1 MLLVMACVRIYTLSE
16 MERGKVP
23 VMPALRLRLFLC
35 VGLSVTAMVLL
46 VGRYVESTLQTY
58 DIIRLSILIPAWFV
72 AALILVLESQ
82 KNTASDYSMQ
92 LWFVAAFTVAVIR
105 LQTVLTLENQFHWEI
120 IFTFIDLLFTLLIAA
135 LAWLHN
141 GDPDLLKENEAK
153 DAAAAL
159 GKSIQSESTPLMIKD
174 KTAELVGPRFPR
186 SPEESAN
193 VFSKMLFLWTNSLYR
208 LGLTHALQE
217 NDLWPLIDND
227 KTEAVSRQFDA
238 EWSKE
243 LNRPREQRSLK
254 MAVWRTFRGE
264 FILGG
269 LYKLINDVLVFAGPL
284 ILNLLI
290 QFVSTPAW
298 PLWYGVLFALG
309 IFLASM
315 IQTAAV
321 NTYFYRMYR
330 VGMRARGAMVAV
342 VYKKAFDI
350 SNEGRQDYTTGE
362 ITNLMS
368 VDSSRLQNLT
378 PYLHMVWSSFL
389 QIGVALY
396 LLYQQVGA
404 SVFAG
409 LGFMILMVPLNIF
422 LMKRLSVYQRL
433 IMMNKDKRLKIMSE
447 ILNGMRIIKFFAWEE
462 SYIGATNTI
471 RQVEVDTL
479 RASSY
484 LRATTLFSWM
494 VTPVFV
500 ALFTFLSFTLS
511 GHELTASI
519 AFTSVALFNVL
530 RFPLNMLPSVLSNL
544 VDSNIALGRISKY
557 LNNDNRDCSV
567 IEWNKVSDPNIP
579 FALRMEGATF
589 GWSPGNPALHDLS
602 FSVPKGKLVA
612 LVGGVGSGKS
622 SVLSA
627 FLGEMAREK
636 GRAIINGS
644 VAYASQQAWIQNASV
659 KDNILFGLPFHA
671 LRYEQTIQACQLQ
684 PDIDILPNGDLT
696 EIGEKGINLSGGQK
710 QRVSLARAVYAN
722 KDVYLLDDVLSAV
735 DVHVGRAIFDN
746 VLRGLLKGKSIL
758 VVTHQLQYLPNV
770 DSIITLANGRIS
782 EEGTYSE
789 LMASRGAFFKLISE
803 YSMEGAKAA
812 GNDNNAPDTVAAET
826 AKVVAGLADKKAP
839 ADKTS
844 KGGIVAQEEREVG
857 RLNGRIALSYGMA
870 CGGVAV
876 MVLVGTILIIEAGSN
891 VGTNIWLSIWSGDPG
906 MLEHPL
912 LYWLGIYT
920 CFGVVTGVAT
930 WTRAIVVARAGVAAS
945 YNLHNNLLR
954 RIMRAPTSF
963 FDSTPTGRILNR
975 FSSDIYTIDES
986 LPFTLGMLASMLFA
1000 CIATLGIISFVT
1012 PLFLVFLFPLGY
1024 IYRYT
1029 QQYYIASSRE
1039 LKRLDSISRSPIYNH
1054 FTETIDGVT
1063 VVRSYDMEGVFV
1075 ETNRQRLDANQRAYF
1090 CFQVSNRWLAVRLET
1105 IGNVIVGLA
1114 SLFAVFSRG
1123 SLSGGLAG
1131 LSVSYSL
1138 QMTGTL
1144 NWLVRQS
1151 TEAET
1156 QMVSVERVLQ
1166 YSQVPQE
1173 PPAELPGR
1181 EPPAE
1186 WPQSGTV
1193 QFNNFKLRYRKDLD
1207 LVLDGITINVGAME
1221 KIGIVGRT
1229 GAGKSSLVLALF
1241 RFVDA
1246 AEGSISIDGID
1257 ISSIGTNRLRR
1268 CITIIPQDPVLFVG
1282 SVRRNLDPF
1291 GEHSD
1296 DVIWRALERVFLKED
1311 ITAKGGLD
1319 FVVAEGGENFS
1330 VGQRQLFCMARAL
1343 LRPAKVLIMDEATS
1357 NVDAQSDA
1365 LIQRTIREAF
1375 ADR

>member
-1 MLLVMACVRIYTLSE
+1 MI
-16 MERGKVP
+16 
-23 VMPALRLRLFLC
+23 
-35 VGLSVTAMVLL
+35 LL

-58 DIIRLSILIPAWFV
+58 DIIRLSILVVCWF
-72 AALILVLESQ
+72 AAAVIMALEAQ
-82 KNTASDYSMQ
+82 KNASSDYTMQ
-92 LWFVAAFTVAVIR
+92 LWFISAFTVAVVR
-105 LQTVLTLENQFHWEI
+105 LQTVLTLENRFHWELV
-120 IFTFIDLLFTLLIAA
+120 FTFIDLLFSLLIAA
-135 LAWLHN
+135 VAWLFN
-141 GDPDLLKENEAK
+141 GDPDVLKENEA
-153 DAAAAL
+153 AQAAAL
-159 GKSIQSESTPLMIKD
+159 LHSGSIQSESSPLVIKD
-174 KTAELVGPRFPR
+174 KSIDDDCPRFAV
-186 SPEESAN
+186 SPEENAN
-193 VFSKMLFLWTNSLYR
+193 VFSKMLFLWTNSIYR
-208 LGLTHALQE
+208 LGLTHALQQK
-217 NDLWPLIDND
+217 DLWPLVDND
-227 KTEAVSRQFDA
+227 KTEAVSRQFDE
-238 EWSKE
+238 EWNKE
-243 LNRPREQRSLK
+243 LAKPRDQRSLK
-254 MAVWRTFRGE
+254 MAVWRTFRAE

-290 QFVSTPAW
+290 QFISTPEW
-298 PLWYGVLFALG
+298 PLWYGVLFAVG
-309 IFLASM
+309 IFVASM

-321 NTYFYRMYR
+321 NTYFFRMYR

-409 LGFMILMVPLNIF
+409 LGFMILMVPLNIV

-433 IMMNKDKRLKIMSE
+433 IMTNKDKRLKIMSE

-462 SYIGATNTI
+462 SYINTANSI

-479 RASSY
+479 RSSSY

-544 VDSNIALGRISKY
+544 VDSNIALGRIGKY
-557 LNNDNRDCSV
+557 LNNDNRDSSV
-567 IEWNKVSDPNIP
+567 VEWNKVSDPQIP
-579 FALRMEGATF
+579 FALRMEGASF
-589 GWSPGNPALHDLS
+589 GWSPGNAVLHDLS
-602 FSVPKGKLVA
+602 FTVPKGKLVA
-612 LVGGVGSGKS
+612 LVGSVGCGKS

-627 FLGEMAREK
+627 CLGEMSREK

-644 VAYASQQAWIQNASV
+644 LAYASQQAWIQNASV
-659 KDNILFGLPFHA
+659 KDNILFGLPFNPV
-671 LRYEQTIQACQLQ
+671 RYEQTIQACQLL
-684 PDIDILPNGDLT
+684 PDIEILPNGDLT

-758 VVTHQLQYLPNV
+758 VVTHQLQYLPNMDTV
-770 DSIITLANGRIS
+770 ITLANGRLV

-789 LMASRGAFFKLISE
+789 LMTNRGNFYKLITE
-803 YSMEGAKAA
+803 HAIEGSKSNGNNNNAEDDLSKEAAKA
-812 GNDNNAPDTVAAET
+812 VAA
-826 AKVVAGLADKKAP
+826 LADKKAP
-839 ADKTS
+839 AVRDAK
-844 KGGIVAQEEREVG
+844 KGGIIGQEEREVG
-857 RLNGRIALSYGMA
+857 RLDARIALAYGMA
-870 CGGVAV
+870 CGGAGI
-876 MVLVGTILIIEAGSN
+876 MVLVLIILIIESGSN
-891 VGTNIWLSIWSGDPG
+891 ISTNIWLSVWSGDPG
-906 MLEHPL
+906 MLQHPL

-920 CFGVVTGVAT
+920 VFGAVAGIAT
-930 WTRAIVVARAGVAAS
+930 WTRAITVARAGVAAS
-945 YNLHNNLLR
+945 YNLHNSLLR

-986 LPFTLGMLASMLFA
+986 LPFTLGMLFSMLFA
-1000 CIATLGIISFVT
+1000 CLATLGIISFVT
-1012 PLFLVFLFPLGY
+1012 PLFLVFLFPLSY

-1063 VVRSYDMEGVFV
+1063 VVRSYDMEEVFV

-1131 LSVSYSL
+1131 LSISYAL

-1173 PPAELPGR
+1173 PSAELAGR
-1181 EPPAE
+1181 EPPPE
-1186 WPQSGTV
+1186 WPQNGTV
-1193 QFNNFKLRYRKDLD
+1193 QFNHYKLRYRKDLD
-1207 LVLDGITINVGAME
+1207 LVLDDITINVGAME
-1221 KIGIVGRT
+1221 KVGIVGRT

-1241 RFVDA
+1241 RFVEA
-1246 AEGSISIDGID
+1246 AGGSISIDGVD

-1282 SVRRNLDPF
+1282 SVRHNLDPF
-1291 GEHSD
+1291 EEHTD
-1296 DVIWRALERVFLKED
+1296 DVLWRALERVFLKD
-1311 ITAKGGLD
+1311 DVVAKGGLGYA
-1319 FVVAEGGENFS
+1319 VAEGGENFS

-1357 NVDAQSDA
+1357 NVDAESDA